1 MREGTGSRWH
11 DAERLLCV
19 RLDSLGDVLMTSPA
33 MRALKESRPGRRI
46 TLLTS
51 DSGAEGARLLPEIDD
66 VIVFGAP
73 WMKLPKAPPPEATL
87 EMAERLRAGRF
98 DGAVMFTVYSQSP
111 LPAAMLCHLAGI
123 SRCLAHCRENPYHLI
138 SDRVEECEPGEFTRH
153 EVRRQ
158 LDLVAAIGARADDER
173 IRLAVPG
180 TAVTAVEQ
188 MLAAAGLDRGRPWA
202 VFHPG
207 TTAPSRQYPPQMFAE
222 AARTLVV
229 EHGWQAV
236 LSGVA
241 SEAPVV
247 ESVREMM
254 GVRSVSLVGRLSIQE
269 EAALLQLAPL
279 LISNNTGT
287 VHLAA
292 GVGTPVVDLYALTNP
307 QHTPWGVP
315 QRTLSYPVPCAYC
328 YKSACPE
335 GHHLCL
341 RGVTPESVVVA
352 ALELAAETSL
362 RARTGQVKVGTRERR
377 AR

>member
-1 MREGTGSRWH
+1 MHEGTERRWH

-33 MRALKESRPGRRI
+33 MRAVKESRPGRRI

-51 DSGAEGARLLPEIDD
+51 ASGAEAARLLPEIDD

-73 WMKLPKAPPPEATL
+73 WMKLPEAPPPEATQ
-87 EMAERLRAGRF
+87 EMADRLRGGRF
-98 DGAVMFTVYSQSP
+98 HGAVIFTVYSQSP

-138 SDRVEECEPGEFTRH
+138 SDRVEEREPGEFTRH

-158 LDLVAAIGARADDER
+158 LDLVAAIGARTEDER

-180 TAVTAVEQ
+180 TAMTATER
-188 MLAAAGLDRGRPWA
+188 MLSAAGVDRGRPWA
-202 VFHPG
+202 VLHPG
-207 TTAPSRQYPPQMFAE
+207 TTAASRQYPPEMFAE
-222 AARTLVV
+222 VARSLVV

-236 LSGVA
+236 FSGVA

-254 GVRSVSLVGRLSIQE
+254 AAPSVSLAGRLSVEE

-315 QRTLSYPVPCAYC
+315 QRTLSHPVPCAYC
-328 YKSACPE
+328 YKSMCPE

-341 RGVTPESVVVA
+341 RGVTPESVVLA
-352 ALELAAETSL
+352 ALGLAAETPL
-362 RARTGQVKVGTRERR
+362 RVATADGQR
-377 AR
+377 